1 MFIYGAIV
9 PHSPFL
15 TPGAPEERRRELA
28 HSADALASVGE
39 ELKALR
45 VETLLVVTTH
55 GERYERAL
63 GIALHDPY
71 MAGLREFGDL
81 KSHAIYFPDFKLI
94 DTLSRTLRRAG
105 AHATTTTNDELDH
118 ASSVPLIVLEP
129 FLESVKIV
137 VVTPPVASA
146 RQLVD
151 MGTCMREAV
160 DTLPQRVAVLCVAEL
175 SHRLSELSPGGVH
188 PRAEAF
194 DASIRG
200 AFADGNSL
208 PLLKPTPRE
217 LADVG
222 GEELDA
228 IRLFWGILNDTAYR
242 VEERAYEAPHGIG
255 TLTLVT
261 HVH

>member
-1 MFIYGAIV
+1 MFVYGAIV

-15 TPGAPEERRRELA
+15 ISSASEERHKELVR
-28 HSADALASVGE
+28 STQALASVGE

-45 VETLLVVTTH
+45 VETLLLITTH
-55 GERYERAL
+55 GERYEQAL
-63 GIALHDPY
+63 SIAVHDPY
-71 MAGLREFGDL
+71 VAGLREFGDL
-81 KSHAIYFPDFKLI
+81 KSRAVYLPDFKLI
-94 DTLSRTLRRAG
+94 DTLNRTLRHAG
-105 AHATTTTNDELDH
+105 THATTTTNDELDH

-129 FLESVKIV
+129 FLEGVKLV

-146 RQLVD
+146 RHLVS
-151 MGTCMREAV
+151 MGAHMRDAI
-160 DTLPQRVAVLCVAEL
+160 DTLPQRMAVLCVAEL

-188 PRAEAF
+188 PHAEAF
-194 DASIRG
+194 DAAVRG

-208 PLLKPTPRE
+208 PLLKPTAKE

-228 IRLFWGILNDTAYR
+228 IRLFWGILSDTAYR
-242 VEERAYEAPHGIG
+242 MEERAYEAPHGIG
-255 TLTLVT
+255 MLTLVT